1 MSLKA
6 LIELANNPLRSLTP
20 EEIAERQLAFQE
32 RMQAWDRQVE
42 ARMKARQLTSEQL
55 NKLITI

>member
-20 EEIAERQLAFQE
+20 EEITERQLAFQE

>member
-20 EEIAERQLAFQE
+20 EEITERQLAFQE
-32 RMQAWDRQVE
+32 RMQTWDRQVE

>member
-20 EEIAERQLAFQE
+20 EEITERQLAFQE
-32 RMQAWDRQVE
+32 RMQVWDRQVE